1 MSKQNDIPQVKDED
15 QYEALRDKGYNKET
29 AAKIANSDSSGQPT
43 DRPNAYEDWS
53 KEQLLERAKELDLEG
68 RSDMDK
74 PELIAALRGMRYG
87 DQG

>member
-1 MSKQNDIPQVKDED
+1 MSERDRPSIKNDD
-15 QYEALRDKGYNKET
+15 QYEALRDKGYNKQT

-43 DRPNAYEDWS
+43 DRPNSYEDWS
-53 KEQLLERAKELDLEG
+53 KEQLYERAKELDLEH

-74 PELIAALRGMRYG
+74 PELIAALRGKRYG

>member
-1 MSKQNDIPQVKDED
+1 MPGKSMPHIKNEE

-29 AAKIANSDSSGQPT
+29 AARIANSDSSGQPT
-43 DRPNAYEDWS
+43 DRPNAYEDWT

-74 PELIAALRGMRYG
+74 PELVAALRGMRYG

>member
-1 MSKQNDIPQVKDED
+1 MAERDRPTIENDA

-29 AAKIANSDSSGQPT
+29 AARIANSDSSGQPT
-43 DRPNAYEDWS
+43 NRPNSYDDWS

-74 PELIAALRGMRYG
+74 PELIAALRGKRYG

>member
-1 MSKQNDIPQVKDED
+1 MAERDRPTIENDE

-29 AAKIANSDSSGQPT
+29 AARIANSDSSGQPT
-43 DRPNAYEDWS
+43 DRPNSYEDWT

-74 PELIAALRGMRYG
+74 PELIAALRGKRYG

>member
-1 MSKQNDIPQVKDED
+1 MAKNNIPQIKNEK

-29 AAKIANSDSSGQPT
+29 AARIANSDSSAQPT
-43 DRPNAYEDWS
+43 DRPNSYEDWTM
-53 KEQLLERAKELDLEG
+53 EQLYERASELDLEG

-74 PELIAALRGMRYG
+74 PELIAALRGKRYG